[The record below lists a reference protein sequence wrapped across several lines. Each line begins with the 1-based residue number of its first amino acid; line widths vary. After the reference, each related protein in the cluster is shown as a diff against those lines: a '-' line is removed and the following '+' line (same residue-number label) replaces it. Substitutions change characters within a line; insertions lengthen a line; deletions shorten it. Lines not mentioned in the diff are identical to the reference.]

1 MPKILVNDLE
11 LEAAEGPLGLKVW
24 PHESLE
30 ATIQGYLLRTHQ
42 QSAWINLA
50 GEIPTQVKAAHSRGR
65 PKGGGE
71 KQFRENVNQAKNG
84 GKR

>member
-1 MPKILVNDLE
+1 MPKILIDNLE
-11 LEAAEGPLGLKVW
+11 LEAAEGPFGVKCW
-24 PHESLE
+24 PPESLE
-30 ATIQGYLLRTHQ
+30 ATVQAYLLRTHQ

-50 GEIPTQVKAAHSRGR
+50 GEIPSHVKAVHSRGR

-71 KQFRENVNQAKNG
+71 KQFRENVNQKGNL